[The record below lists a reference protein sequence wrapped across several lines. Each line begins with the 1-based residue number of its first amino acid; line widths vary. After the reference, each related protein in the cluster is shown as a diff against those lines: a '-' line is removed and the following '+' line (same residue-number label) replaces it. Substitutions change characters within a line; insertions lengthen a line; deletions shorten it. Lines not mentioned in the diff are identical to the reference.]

1 LRGARDAHVK
11 WQTWGWY
18 IVLDSIA
25 EGDRF
30 GKPNLSKMEGALAS
44 NFYEA
49 MIWVG
54 KQRHL
59 LADTT
64 KND

>member
-1 LRGARDAHVK
+1 V
-11 WQTWGWY
+11 WGWY
-18 IVLDSIA
+18 IVLDTIA

-30 GKPNLSKMEGALAS
+30 GSSGMSKMEGALRS

-59 LADTT
+59 MAENGS
-64 KND
+64 KQ

>member
-1 LRGARDAHVK
+1 MKKAHAK
-11 WQTWGWY
+11 WQVWGWY
-18 IVLDSIA
+18 IVLDNIA

-30 GKPNLSKMEGALAS
+30 GRPDLSKMEGALSS

-49 MIWVG
+49 MIWIG

-59 LADTT
+59 MADESKSATQQ
-64 KND
+64 

>member
-1 LRGARDAHVK
+1 MLDA
-11 WQTWGWY
+11 
-18 IVLDSIA
+18 IA

-30 GKPNLSKMEGALAS
+30 GRPELTKMEGALAS

-59 LADTT
+59 LSDET
-64 KND
+64 KEART

>member
-1 LRGARDAHVK
+1 M
-11 WQTWGWY
+11 
-18 IVLDSIA
+18 
-25 EGDRF
+25 
-30 GKPNLSKMEGALAS
+30 SKMEGALAS

-59 LADTT
+59 MAEPER
-64 KND
+64 KS